1 MRTPLLLC
9 VVVLLIAA
17 GAAAQDK
24 PDFSGQWVLA
34 TPSDSASTVALELI
48 VHQSIVRQSVRGD
61 AITPFF
67 KTLTVERRLPS
78 GVRSESYEIGT
89 EGILGSVAPGGE
101 APGPKRQSPQT
112 RVSVKWNG
120 NRLVIE
126 TGSYSGTTRDAGPY
140 REHDEVWSLE
150 AQGRLLI
157 TVTDRGSS
165 LGPSTTD
172 LTYRR
177 R

>member
-1 MRTPLLLC
+1 
-9 VVVLLIAA
+9 
-17 GAAAQDK
+17 
-24 PDFSGQWVLA
+24 
-34 TPSDSASTVALELI
+34 
-48 VHQSIVRQSVRGD
+48 VRGD

-89 EGILGSVAPGGE
+89 EGILGSVAPF
-101 APGPKRQSPQT
+101 
-112 RVSVKWNG
+112 KWNG